1 MPCIETKTNVPIGA
15 EKEKILKEKLGK
27 AISLLPGKSESWLML
42 TFEENCHIYFRGKGE
57 EKLAYVEV
65 SVFGSAPGEA
75 YERLTREITDILS
88 NELGIPSD
96 GVYVKYSET
105 QHWGWN
111 GGNF

>member
-1 MPCIETKTNVPIGA
+1 MPCIATKTNAAIGA
-15 EKEKILKEKLGK
+15 EKEKILKEEFGK

-42 TFEENCHIYFRGKGE
+42 TFEENSHIYFRGKGE

-65 SVFGSAPGEA
+65 SVFGSAPADA
-75 YERLTREITDILS
+75 YERLTKEITGILCR
-88 NELGIPSD
+88 ELGISPD
-96 GVYVKYSET
+96 GIYVKYSET